1 MVKENIRGYIFSR
14 PFMGER
20 VPQSVQSLLIR
31 DYCSKNN
38 LKFNLHAVEYTMPNC
53 FLVFES
59 CLNELDNFDGI
70 VLYSLFQLPE
80 DNKQRNKY
88 SDYILSKKKKLHF
101 ALENLKIDT
110 EKSVVQIEEIWN
122 IKKALPNCITNII

>member
-1 MVKENIRGYIFSR
+1 MEKIRGYVFSR

-59 CLNELDNFDGI
+59 CLNELEHFDSI

-80 DNKQRNKY
+80 DDMQRERY
-88 SDYILSKKKKLHF
+88 FDYVISKKKKLHF

-110 EKSVVQIEEIWN
+110 KKSAEQIEEIWI
-122 IKKALPNCITNII
+122 IKKALPNCITNIV

>member
-1 MVKENIRGYIFSR
+1 MENIRGYIFSR

-31 DYCSKNN
+31 DYCNKNN
-38 LKFNLHAVEYTMPNC
+38 LKFNLHAVEYTMDNC

-59 CLNELDNFDGI
+59 CLKELEFFDSI

-80 DNKQRNKY
+80 DDVKRKKY
-88 SDYILSKKKKLHF
+88 LNFVISKNKKLHF
-101 ALENLKIDT
+101 ALENLTLNNKKST
-110 EKSVVQIEEIWN
+110 EKIEEIWI
-122 IKKALPNCITNII
+122 IKKALPNCIANLD